1 MSIDFEGIDLPDEQ
15 KEALQA
21 QAAAMLEGMVSS
33 DEVTGMKSKLDELL
47 SEKKKEQAKAKAA
60 ADLAA
65 TKELEA
71 AAKNGDV
78 ESLQKALQ
86 EQQEKYANLEGSIA
100 KDKEQGSIKDFID
113 SVLSEHVTQDRA
125 ARMFIEN
132 ELKGKVG
139 YKEGQIMPVNDEG
152 ALTGATLSELVNS
165 VVSDPSNK
173 PYMIASNASGG
184 GAAGGQK
191 GNGGAVDLSKMTKT
205 QVTQFANENPDKYQE
220 LMSSQQ
226 H

>member
-21 QAAAMLEGMVSS
+21 QAAAMLDGMVSS
-33 DEVTGMKSKLDELL
+33 DEVAGMKSKLDELL

-78 ESLQKALQ
+78 ESLQKALR
-86 EQQEKYANLEGSIA
+86 EQQEKYQNLEGSIA
-100 KDKEQGSIKDFID
+100 KEKEQGTIKDFID
-113 SVLSEHVTQDRA
+113 SVLNEHVTPDRA
-125 ARMFIEN
+125 ARMFIES

-139 YKEGQIMPVNDEG
+139 YKEGQVMPVNDDG
-152 ALTGATLSELVNS
+152 ALTGQTLNELVNA

-184 GAAGGQK
+184 GAAGGSNTGGSAVGVPKTLAECK
-191 GNGGAVDLSKMTKT
+191 GDADKERQYFQNQRT
-205 QVTQFANENPDKYQE
+205 QLQG
-220 LMSSQQ
+220 
-226 H
+226 

>member
-21 QAAAMLEGMVSS
+21 QAASMLDGMVSS
-33 DEVTGMKSKLDELL
+33 DEVAGMKSKLDELL

-78 ESLQKALQ
+78 ESLQKALR
-86 EQQEKYANLEGSIA
+86 EQQEKYQNLEGSIA
-100 KDKEQGSIKDFID
+100 KEKEQGTIKDFID
-113 SVLSEHVTQDRA
+113 SVLNEHVTPDRA
-125 ARMFIEN
+125 ARMFIES

-139 YKEGQIMPVNDEG
+139 YKEGQVMPVNDDG
-152 ALTGATLSELVNS
+152 ALTGQTLNELVNA

-184 GAAGGQK
+184 GAAGGSNTGGSAVGVPKTLAECK
-191 GNGGAVDLSKMTKT
+191 GDADKERQYFQNQRT
-205 QVTQFANENPDKYQE
+205 QLQG
-220 LMSSQQ
+220 
-226 H
+226 